1 VANFVRAVQS
11 RKGSDLRADALQ
23 GHLSAACCHMAN
35 VSHRLGTQSTPE
47 AILERTGCNGQLTDA
62 FQRRRE
68 HLRENGVDLR
78 NTRGVLGPWVSL
90 DPKTERFVGEFAE
103 GANALAT
110 RTYRQP
116 FAVPPLA

>member
-1 VANFVRAVQS
+1 MANFVRAVQS

>member
-1 VANFVRAVQS
+1 MWPISSARCRAVREATCVPTPCKGTFRPLAATWPTS
-11 RKGSDLRADALQ
+11 RTD
-23 GHLSAACCHMAN
+23 
-35 VSHRLGTQSTPE
+35 
-47 AILERTGCNGQLTDA
+47 CNGQLTDA